1 MHPKTN
7 LTDVV
12 STTRFSNNTLYY
24 NDVLRLD
31 SRKQGSQ
38 ILAHKQTENSLE
50 QPWTS
55 QLIFKLAQR
64 GFNLAILKISL
75 GNYTGISKS
84 STHKTVS
91 THSSP

>member
-31 SRKQGSQ
+31 SCQQGSQ

-55 QLIFKLAQR
+55 
-64 GFNLAILKISL
+64 
-75 GNYTGISKS
+75 
-84 STHKTVS
+84 
-91 THSSP
+91 